1 MNILVTGAAGFIGFS
16 LINELVRNKKN
27 YIVGVDNIDNYYS
40 VKLKNKRINLLKK
53 NKNFFFRK
61 IDLTKYTIL
70 KNFLIKQKFDMIFH
84 FAAQAGVRN
93 VITNPKKYISD
104 NVLGFFNILEI
115 VLIIKPKK
123 FFMHLLV
130 QFMEIRINF
139 RLEN

>member
-1 MNILVTGAAGFIGFS
+1 MNIFITGIAGFIGFS

-84 FAAQAGVRN
+84 F
-93 VITNPKKYISD
+93 
-104 NVLGFFNILEI
+104 
-115 VLIIKPKK
+115 
-123 FFMHLLV
+123 
-130 QFMEIRINF
+130 
-139 RLEN
+139 